1 MGKTYDDILAWL
13 IAAEAAVPMEE
24 QPYESYDYTVAIHH
38 LEDPEMVWYPDD
50 SAKHVLRAL
59 WEAIPAVDWA
69 GCHIAEALHCGK
81 HLVKILLGAL
91 VRTIDPNAG
100 TVDEILLDYLTT
112 EQQQAIAE
120 RLLAAIR
127 EAK

>member
-1 MGKTYDDILAWL
+1 MGKTRDDILAWL
-13 IAAEAAVPMEE
+13 VAAEAAVPVEK

-38 LEDPEMVWYPDD
+38 LEDPDLVWYPDNE
-50 SAKHVLRAL
+50 ALHVLRAL

-69 GCHIAEALHCGK
+69 GYHIAEAL
-81 HLVKILLGAL
+81 LEANVDVLLAGL
-91 VRTIDPNAG
+91 VRTINPDAG

-112 EQQQAIAE
+112 EQQQAIAK

-127 EAK
+127 EAR

>member
-1 MGKTYDDILAWL
+1 MGRTYDDVLAWL

-24 QPYESYDYTVAIHH
+24 EPYGSYGYSIAIHH
-38 LEDPEMVWYPDD
+38 LEDPAMGWYCNCEAGD
-50 SAKHVLRAL
+50 VIRAL

-69 GCHIAEALHCGK
+69 GPHIGKVLQAKGTIEDCLVALAVETIGPNM
-81 HLVKILLGAL
+81 G
-91 VRTIDPNAG
+91 TIDEN
-100 TVDEILLDYLTT
+100 LLDYLTT

-127 EAK
+127 AAK